1 MSPMKRTLTCLIL
14 LLFIGGNIPTEGA
27 IEFSLVTPTES
38 SSKATG
44 VDLTVSEVSFSYT
57 TSSDEE
63 QYRMF
68 SSNYPIIGFNRPQ
81 TLYVVDAVVNVPIL
95 LEALVENKGTASS
108 GTIDVNIKVL
118 HNEYAQFETVNY
130 TLQLSSLAGG
140 NSNSLTKTFTPTYSG
155 NHTLIVRATSTVVD
169 DEPMNDAYTSTITV
183 ARSYFNCDSLSGW
196 TADAEWGISTDTG
209 LSMGSSCHVG
219 DGQSSSYSNNL
230 ASALTTPVMDMSDAV
245 SSPTRTNG
253 LSFFY
258 TGSAATNDRLKVQVK
273 TALGG
278 WFDLRTVQGT
288 VDQSFADGQD
298 YRTFSVSDRGGIS
311 PLIPVPP
318 EHFHTQTQFRFL
330 FESDASV
337 TDIGY
342 YLDELVF
349 VYDQKVR
356 QEEYSLASNGI
367 STLGSTPGQWGTV
380 RVEVTNDGNISDS
393 VLPRIIG
400 LPVDWE
406 VYYSNPNGVSI
417 NEESGVLLSP
427 GQSKLIDIK
436 IKPDVNATS
445 GFSQMTFLGVSSQ
458 YSNVNTTLPMQ
469 FQVMPDREPYVVQ
482 PEFPPACPPGSSC
495 PFSVEV
501 QNKGDATDVFE
512 LEIGDSNLGNGWS
525 VNFGWTQS
533 EDILVRPD
541 TPVHVDFLLTVP
553 QNAIPDSM
561 FEFTLTATSQ
571 NSSLRTHTQ
580 NIDVSALMVSDAEV
594 GMTFDQLNRDW
605 EVDAGGTV
613 TLEYTVWNNA
623 SRQDIFSIDLS
634 YTNQGNWIIESPPA
648 QAAVVNSESTTT
660 FRIDI
665 TAPSTAQAGDS
676 APSITPS
683 ITSQRSGMNFEGTE
697 FNEITV
703 RTVSDLSLTLIDSPT
718 KLKPGAPVKATLEV
732 ENNGNGPVNAVI
744 STDTLPN
751 SWTWWIRIGGMNHT
765 GPIALSAPYDDE
777 DKISLEIL
785 ILLPSEE
792 RASEIHTLSFRV
804 DSSDGLADSWE
815 EDNSIEFDA
824 ITAAV
829 RIPSIVSKISET
841 TAAVGGT
848 ASVNISVT
856 NLGNAVDDSFKIMAS
871 ISSSPPNDELFSF
884 LSIGDSGASR
894 PMNEL
899 STLTMAPGQKMNV
912 TVYVLIPE
920 SMKLNSRIVVVF
932 DVIAGDTGDGSP
944 FELNHDVLILVDSQ
958 RDLDVELSQ
967 KSNDS
972 KVSGIPVS
980 FWVNLSSAS
989 SRTESFHLE
998 ISKPNEWQ
1006 IVCLG
1011 LLMNETGRTFVF
1023 EPGHMTLQTTDVR
1036 CELHRLDGPT
1046 DGTLAFSVVSD
1057 DGVLLWNDE
1066 QTFEFQI
1073 AQDDQFAV
1081 DAEVLATSI
1090 AGILFVGIL
1099 LTLALRKRAHKNGVE
1114 DSEHIS
1120 KEIPE
1125 MLNEEVSRGPPISTT
1140 TQESISASALGGG
1153 PELPPEGLPPD
1164 WTMEQWQY
1172 YGQQYLDAKQ

>member
-44 VDLTVSEVSFSYT
+44 VDVTVSEVSFSYT

-230 ASALTTPVMDMSDAV
+230 ATALTTPVMDMSDAV

-703 RTVSDLSLTLIDSPT
+703 RTVSDLRLTLIDSPT

-856 NLGNAVDDSFKIMAS
+856 NIGNAVDDSFKIMAS

-998 ISKPNEWQ
+998 ISKPDEWQ

-1114 DSEHIS
+1114 ESEHIS

>member
-1 MSPMKRTLTCLIL
+1 MKRTLTCLIL

-44 VDLTVSEVSFSYT
+44 VDVTVSEVSFSYT

-230 ASALTTPVMDMSDAV
+230 ATALTTPVMDMSDAV

-703 RTVSDLSLTLIDSPT
+703 RTVSDLRLTLIDSPT

-856 NLGNAVDDSFKIMAS
+856 NIGNAVDDSFKIMAS

-998 ISKPNEWQ
+998 ISKPDEWQ

-1114 DSEHIS
+1114 ESEHIS

-1172 YGQQYLDAKQ
+1172 YGQQYLDAKK

>member
-1 MSPMKRTLTCLIL
+1 MKRTLTCLIL

-44 VDLTVSEVSFSYT
+44 VDVTVSEVSFSYT

-580 NIDVSALMVSDAEV
+580 DIDVSALMVSDAEV

-703 RTVSDLSLTLIDSPT
+703 RTVSDLRLTLIDSPT

>member
-1 MSPMKRTLTCLIL
+1 
-14 LLFIGGNIPTEGA
+14 
-27 IEFSLVTPTES
+27 
-38 SSKATG
+38 
-44 VDLTVSEVSFSYT
+44 
-57 TSSDEE
+57 
-63 QYRMF
+63 
-68 SSNYPIIGFNRPQ
+68 
-81 TLYVVDAVVNVPIL
+81 
-95 LEALVENKGTASS
+95 
-108 GTIDVNIKVL
+108 
-118 HNEYAQFETVNY
+118 
-130 TLQLSSLAGG
+130 
-140 NSNSLTKTFTPTYSG
+140 
-155 NHTLIVRATSTVVD
+155 
-169 DEPMNDAYTSTITV
+169 
-183 ARSYFNCDSLSGW
+183 
-196 TADAEWGISTDTG
+196 
-209 LSMGSSCHVG
+209 
-219 DGQSSSYSNNL
+219 
-230 ASALTTPVMDMSDAV
+230 
-245 SSPTRTNG
+245 
-253 LSFFY
+253 
-258 TGSAATNDRLKVQVK
+258 
-273 TALGG
+273 
-278 WFDLRTVQGT
+278 
-288 VDQSFADGQD
+288 
-298 YRTFSVSDRGGIS
+298 
-311 PLIPVPP
+311 
-318 EHFHTQTQFRFL
+318 
-330 FESDASV
+330 
-337 TDIGY
+337 
-342 YLDELVF
+342 
-349 VYDQKVR
+349 
-356 QEEYSLASNGI
+356 
-367 STLGSTPGQWGTV
+367 
-380 RVEVTNDGNISDS
+380 
-393 VLPRIIG
+393 
-400 LPVDWE
+400 
-406 VYYSNPNGVSI
+406 
-417 NEESGVLLSP
+417 
-427 GQSKLIDIK
+427 
-436 IKPDVNATS
+436 
-445 GFSQMTFLGVSSQ
+445 MTFLGVSSQ

-580 NIDVSALMVSDAEV
+580 DIDVSALMVSDAEV

-703 RTVSDLSLTLIDSPT
+703 RTVSDLRLTLIDSPT

-1172 YGQQYLDAKQ
+1172 YGQQYLDAKK

>member
-1 MSPMKRTLTCLIL
+1 MKRTLTCLIL

-44 VDLTVSEVSFSYT
+44 VDVTVSEVSFSYT

-230 ASALTTPVMDMSDAV
+230 ATALTTPVMDMSDAV

-703 RTVSDLSLTLIDSPT
+703 RTVSDLRLTLIDSPT

-856 NLGNAVDDSFKIMAS
+856 NIGNAVDDSFKIMAS

>member
-44 VDLTVSEVSFSYT
+44 VDVTVSEVSFSYT

-230 ASALTTPVMDMSDAV
+230 ATALTTPVMDMSDAV

-856 NLGNAVDDSFKIMAS
+856 NIGNAVDDSFKIMAS

-998 ISKPNEWQ
+998 ISKPEEWQ

-1114 DSEHIS
+1114 ESEHIS

-1140 TQESISASALGGG
+1140 TQESISASALAGG

>member
-1 MSPMKRTLTCLIL
+1 MKRTLTCLIL

-44 VDLTVSEVSFSYT
+44 VDVTVSEVSFSYT

-230 ASALTTPVMDMSDAV
+230 ATALTTPVMDMSDAV

-703 RTVSDLSLTLIDSPT
+703 RTVSDLRLTLIDSPT

-856 NLGNAVDDSFKIMAS
+856 NIGNAVDDSFKIMAS

-998 ISKPNEWQ
+998 ISKPDEWQ

>member
-580 NIDVSALMVSDAEV
+580 DIDVSALMVSDAEV

-856 NLGNAVDDSFKIMAS
+856 NIGNAVDDSFKIMAS

>member
-1 MSPMKRTLTCLIL
+1 MSPMKRTLACLIL
-14 LLFIGGNIPTEGA
+14 LLFIGGNFPSEGA
-27 IEFSLVTPTES
+27 IEFSLETSSES

-44 VDLTVSEVSFSYT
+44 VDVTVSEVSFSYT
-57 TSSDEE
+57 TSGDEE

-81 TLYVVDAVVNVPIL
+81 TLYVVDAVVNVPIQL
-95 LEALVENKGTASS
+95 QALVENKGTASS

-130 TLQLSSLAGG
+130 TLQLSSLVGG
-140 NSNSLTKTFTPTYSG
+140 NSNSISKTFTPTYSG

-169 DEPMNDAYTSTITV
+169 DEPMNDAYTSTLTV

-196 TADAEWGISTDTG
+196 TADAEWSISTDTG
-209 LSMGSSCHVG
+209 LSLGSSCHVG

-230 ASALTTPVMDMSDAV
+230 ATSLTTPVMDMSDAV

-273 TALGG
+273 TSFGG
-278 WFDLRTVQGT
+278 WFDLTTVQGT
-288 VDQSFADGQD
+288 VDQSFSDGQD
-298 YRTFSVSDRGGIS
+298 YRTFSVSDRGFVS
-311 PLIPVPP
+311 PLIPVPQ
-318 EHFHTQTQFRFL
+318 EHYHSQTQFRFL
-330 FESDASV
+330 FESDASI

-356 QEEYSLASNGI
+356 PEEYSLASSGV
-367 STLGSTPGQWGTV
+367 STLGSTPGEWGAV
-380 RVEVTNDGNISDS
+380 RIEVTNDGNISDS
-393 VLPRIIG
+393 ILPQILG
-400 LPVDWE
+400 LPIDWE
-406 VYYSNPNGVSI
+406 VYYANPNGVSI

-445 GFSQMTFLGVSSQ
+445 GFSQMTFRGVSSQ
-458 YSNVNTTLPMQ
+458 YSTVNTTLPMQ

-482 PEFPPACPPGSSC
+482 PEFAPSCPPGSSC

-501 QNKGDATDVFE
+501 QNVGDATDVFE
-512 LEIGDSNLGNGWS
+512 LEIGNSNLGPGWN

-533 EDILVRPD
+533 VDVLVRPD
-541 TPVHVDFLLTVP
+541 TPVHVEFLLTVP

-571 NSSLRTHTQ
+571 NSSMRTHTQ
-580 NIDVSALMVSDAEV
+580 NIDVSASMVSDAEV
-594 GMTFDQLNRDW
+594 GMTYDQLNRDW
-605 EVDAGGTV
+605 DVDAGGTV
-613 TLEYTVWNNA
+613 TLEYTIWNNA

-648 QAAVVNSESTTT
+648 QAAVVNSESMTT
-660 FRIDI
+660 FQIDI
-665 TAPSTAQAGDS
+665 TSPSTAQAGDS

-683 ITSQRSGMNFEGTE
+683 ITSQRSGMNFEGSE
-697 FNEITV
+697 FYGISV
-703 RTVSDLSLTLIDSPT
+703 RTVSDLSLSLIEAPM
-718 KLKPGAPVKATLEV
+718 KLKPGVPVKVILDV

-744 STDTLPN
+744 STDSLPN
-751 SWTWWIRIGGMNHT
+751 SWTWWVRIGGMNHS
-765 GPIALSAPYDDE
+765 GPIELSAPYDDE
-777 DKISLEIL
+777 DKLNLEIM
-785 ILLPSEE
+785 IFLPSEE
-792 RASEIHTLSFRV
+792 SAGEIHTLSFRV
-804 DSSDGLADSWE
+804 DSSDGLTDSME

-824 ITAAV
+824 ITASV
-829 RIPSIVSKISET
+829 RIPAIVSNLLET

-848 ASVNISVT
+848 ASVNISVM
-856 NLGNAVDDSFKIMAS
+856 NIGNAVDDSFQIMAR
-871 ISSSPPNDELFSF
+871 ISSSPPNEELLSF

-894 PMNEL
+894 PLNQL
-899 STLTMAPGQKMNV
+899 STITMAPGQEMKI
-912 TVYVLIPE
+912 TVDLLIPD
-920 SMKLNSRIVVVF
+920 SMKLNSRIVVSF
-932 DVIAGDTGDGSP
+932 DVVAGDTGDGSP
-944 FELNHDVLILVDSQ
+944 FELIHDVLILVDSQ

-967 KSNDS
+967 KSNET

-980 FWVNLSSAS
+980 FWVNISSAS
-989 SRTESFHLE
+989 SQTESFHLD
-998 ISKPNEWQ
+998 ISKPDGWQ

-1011 LLMNETGRTFVF
+1011 LLLNETGRTFSF
-1023 EPGHMTLQTTDVR
+1023 EAGHMTLQTTDVR

-1046 DGTLAFSVVSD
+1046 EGTLGFSVVSD

-1066 QTFEFQI
+1066 QNFVFQV
-1073 AQDDQFAV
+1073 AQTDQFEIN
-1081 DAEVLATSI
+1081 AEVLATSI
-1090 AGILFVGIL
+1090 AGFLFAAIL
-1099 LTLALRKRAHKNGVE
+1099 LTLLLRKRTYNNG
-1114 DSEHIS
+1114 SEESELIS
-1120 KEIPE
+1120 KEFPE

-1140 TQESISASALGGG
+1140 TQIPTPAPVLSVG

>member
-1 MSPMKRTLTCLIL
+1 MKRTLTCLIL

-580 NIDVSALMVSDAEV
+580 DIDVSALMVSDAEV

-703 RTVSDLSLTLIDSPT
+703 RTVSDLRLTLIDSPT

>member
-1 MSPMKRTLTCLIL
+1 MKRTLTCLIL

-703 RTVSDLSLTLIDSPT
+703 RTVSDLRLTLIDSPT

>member
-1 MSPMKRTLTCLIL
+1 MSPMKRTLACLIL
-14 LLFIGGNIPTEGA
+14 LLFIGGNIPSEGA
-27 IEFSLVTPTES
+27 IEFSFVAPTES

-44 VDLTVSEVSFSYT
+44 VDVTVSEVSFSYT

-68 SSNYPIIGFNRPQ
+68 SSNYPLIGFNRPQ

-108 GTIDVNIKVL
+108 GTIDVNIQVL

-140 NSNSLTKTFTPTYSG
+140 NSNSITKTFTPTYSG

-169 DEPMNDAYTSTITV
+169 DEPMNDAYTSTFTV

-230 ASALTTPVMDMSDAV
+230 ATTLTTPVMDMSDAV

-273 TALGG
+273 TVAGG
-278 WFDLRTVQGT
+278 WFDLTTVQGT

-298 YRTFSVSDRGGIS
+298 YRTFSVNDGGVIS
-311 PLIPVPP
+311 PLIPVPQ
-318 EHFHTQTQFRFL
+318 EHYHSQTQFRFL
-330 FESDASV
+330 FESDASI

-356 QEEYSLASNGI
+356 PEEYSLASNGV

-393 VLPRIIG
+393 VLPQIVG

-445 GFSQMTFLGVSSQ
+445 GFSQMTFVGVSSQ
-458 YSNVNTTLPMQ
+458 YSTVNTTLPMQ

-482 PEFPPACPPGSSC
+482 PEFSPTCPPGSSC
-495 PFSVEV
+495 AFSVEV

-512 LEIGDSNLGNGWS
+512 LDIGDSNLGSGWS

-533 EDILVRPD
+533 EDVLVRPD

-571 NSSLRTHTQ
+571 NSSMRTHTQ
-580 NIDVSALMVSDAEV
+580 SIDVSASMVSDAEV

-605 EVDAGGTV
+605 VVDAGGTV
-613 TLEYTVWNNA
+613 TLEYTIWNNA

-634 YTNQGNWIIESPPA
+634 YTNQGNWVIESPPT
-648 QAAVVNSESTTT
+648 QAAVVNSESMTT

-665 TAPSTAQAGDS
+665 TSPSTAQAGDS

-683 ITSQRSGMNFEGTE
+683 ITSQRSGMNFEGSE
-697 FNEITV
+697 FNGITV
-703 RTVSDLSLTLIDSPT
+703 RTVSDLSLTLIESPM
-718 KLKPGAPVKATLEV
+718 KLKPGVPVKVTLEV

-744 STDTLPN
+744 STDSLPN
-751 SWTWWIRIGGMNHT
+751 SWTWWLRIGGMNHT

-777 DKISLEIL
+777 DKVSVEIM
-785 ILLPSEE
+785 IVLPSEE

-815 EDNSIEFDA
+815 DDNSIEFDA
-824 ITAAV
+824 ITASV
-829 RIPSIVSKISET
+829 RIPIIVSNISET

-848 ASVNISVT
+848 ASVSISVM
-856 NLGNAVDDSFKIMAS
+856 NIGNAVDDSFKIMAS
-871 ISSSPPNDELFSF
+871 VSSSPPNDELFSF

-894 PMNEL
+894 PLNEL
-899 STLTMAPGQKMNV
+899 SILTMAPGQEMNI

-920 SMKLNSRIVVVF
+920 SMKLNSRIVVSF

-944 FELNHDVLILVDSQ
+944 YELIHDTLILVDSQ

-967 KSNDS
+967 KSNDTQI
-972 KVSGIPVS
+972 SGIPVS

-989 SRTESFHLE
+989 SRTEAFHLE
-998 ISKPNEWQ
+998 ISKPDGWQ

-1011 LLMNETGRTFVF
+1011 LLLNETGRTFAF

-1057 DGVLLWNDE
+1057 DGILGWNDE

-1073 AQDDQFAV
+1073 ARDDQFSV

-1090 AGILFVGIL
+1090 AGFLFVGIL
-1099 LTLALRKRAHKNGVE
+1099 LTLLLRKRTHNNEVDE
-1114 DSEHIS
+1114 FEHIQ

-1125 MLNEEVSRGPPISTT
+1125 MLNAEVSRGPPISTS
-1140 TQESISASALGGG
+1140 TQVSNSASALSVG

>member
-1 MSPMKRTLTCLIL
+1 MKRTLTCLIL

-44 VDLTVSEVSFSYT
+44 VDVTVSEVSFSYT

-230 ASALTTPVMDMSDAV
+230 ATALTTPVMDMSDAV

-703 RTVSDLSLTLIDSPT
+703 RTVSDLRLTLIDSPT

-856 NLGNAVDDSFKIMAS
+856 NIGNAVDDSFKIMAS

-998 ISKPNEWQ
+998 ISKPDEWQ

-1114 DSEHIS
+1114 ESEHIS

>member
-1 MSPMKRTLTCLIL
+1 MKRTLTCLIL

-580 NIDVSALMVSDAEV
+580 DIDVSALMVSDAEV

-856 NLGNAVDDSFKIMAS
+856 NIGNAVDDSFKIMAS